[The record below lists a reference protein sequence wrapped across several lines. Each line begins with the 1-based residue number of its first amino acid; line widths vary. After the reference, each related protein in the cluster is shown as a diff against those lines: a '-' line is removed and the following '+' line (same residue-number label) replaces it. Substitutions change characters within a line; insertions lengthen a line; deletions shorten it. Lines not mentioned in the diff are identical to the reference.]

1 MDLRNFPQPDIFSP
15 AFESAGSTV
24 NDQMD
29 EDPPGA
35 GLPRSA
41 NNRDLRLTV
50 ENQFMRMNEA
60 HDRHRAEVLGSYSP
74 GTKFKI

>member
-1 MDLRNFPQPDIFSP
+1 MDLRNFSRRNISP
-15 AFESAGSTV
+15 AFDFAGSTV
-24 NDQMD
+24 KNQMD
-29 EDPPGA
+29 EDLPRA

-41 NNRDLRLTV
+41 NDRDLRLTV

-60 HDRHRAEVLGSYSP
+60 HNRHRAEVLGSYSP